1 MIVPMFPLQSAL
13 LPGESLPLRIFEP
26 RYARLVQDCLGA
38 AEPEF
43 GVVLISRGSEV
54 GGDDVRNDVGALARI
69 VHHVDLGDGQ
79 YELLAQVGDRLRV
92 RSWLP
97 DDPYPRA
104 QVTRWPDEP
113 GLGPDE
119 PGLGPDEPGLGP
131 DELVLGP
138 DELVLGP
145 DELVLGPDEL
155 VLGPDD
161 DRIGQV
167 VDAIL
172 ALYQRIARAR
182 GGQLR
187 PDFLAV
193 DPGTAADPGRHL
205 YALAARVPMGQADRY
220 AVLAAPTLVARV
232 DVLLDAIATVTAMVE
247 FQLSAD

>member
-54 GGDDVRNDVGALARI
+54 GGDDARNDVGALARI

-113 GLGPDE
+113 
-119 PGLGPDEPGLGP
+119 
-131 DELVLGP
+131 
-138 DELVLGP
+138 
-145 DELVLGPDEL
+145 VLGPDEL

-172 ALYQRIARAR
+172 ALYQRMARAR

-187 PDFLAV
+187 PDLLAV
-193 DPGTAADPGRHL
+193 DPETAADPGRHL

-220 AVLAAPTLVARV
+220 AVLAAPTLAARV